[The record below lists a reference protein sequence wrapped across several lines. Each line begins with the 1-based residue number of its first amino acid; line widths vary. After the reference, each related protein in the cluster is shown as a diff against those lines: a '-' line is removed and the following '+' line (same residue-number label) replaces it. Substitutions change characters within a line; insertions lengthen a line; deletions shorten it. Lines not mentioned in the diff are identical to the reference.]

1 MPFRDQEEL
10 YRMLRIPDGACTAG
24 LALMFTALLMGC
36 FHSAPPKPETRV
48 PGDYAY
54 TKEYI
59 RWFVHQQMKKH
70 DVTGLSLALVDDQR
84 IVWAEGFGYADKAH
98 NVPATPETL
107 YRAGSITKLFTATA
121 VMQLAERGLL
131 DLDQPIKT
139 YLPEFSFKTR
149 FPDAPPITI
158 RHVLTHHS
166 GLPRDILRGMW
177 TPHPQ
182 PYATVLDDLK
192 KEYVSYPPNYIFS
205 YSNLGMTV
213 LGQVIERMSGEP
225 YATYVSRAILNP
237 VGMTTALIETRVASS
252 PLMAHAYNK
261 GKEEPELS
269 LRDIPA
275 GGLNAS
281 VLDLA
286 RFAQMVFAQGRVG
299 DRQVVKPETL
309 KLMLTQQ
316 NQDISLD
323 LDLKTGL
330 GWWLSDIGEL
340 HQDTVGTVASHAGG
354 TFHYMSQLIA
364 LPDHK
369 LGAVVMSNS
378 SDAVEA
384 VTRIAEKLLV
394 SALEAKSGSAV
405 EVATPAD
412 TPIIPPSAEQLVEY
426 EGQYSTV
433 VGTMKVARSGGHLHA
448 EAMGKSFRL
457 VPRPQQELGIEY
469 KWLGLFPIDLGQ
481 LGKMTFSRAT
491 MAGCDVLIA
500 RSHQRSRMV
509 VGERIRPVPIPPAWL
524 RRVGHYEIMGLPKE
538 EAFVD
543 RLRLS
548 VQDEFLVVT
557 GRVTKLKPVE
567 FTLALKPLSDTEAI
581 VMGLGFG
588 AGETLE
594 VIHQSGEEFGQFSGY
609 RLKRTSTE

>member
-1 MPFRDQEEL
+1 MAHARL
-10 YRMLRIPDGACTAG
+10 TWLACFA
-24 LALMFTALLMGC
+24 ALFMGC
-36 FHSAPPKPETRV
+36 HSSAPPKPEIRA

-59 RWFVHQQMKKH
+59 RWFVQQQMKKY

-84 IVWAEGFGYADKAH
+84 IVWTEGFGYADKAH
-98 NVPATPETL
+98 KVPATPETL
-107 YRAGSITKLFTATA
+107 YRAGSITKLFTATSIL
-121 VMQLAERGLL
+121 QLQERGLV

-139 YLPEFSFKTR
+139 YLPEFSVKTR
-149 FPDAPPITI
+149 FPDSPPITL
-158 RHVLTHHS
+158 RHILTHHS
-166 GLPRDILRGMW
+166 GLPRDIRRDMW
-177 TPHPQ
+177 TANPQ

-225 YATYVSRAILNP
+225 YAAYISRAIFDP
-237 VGMTTALIETRVASS
+237 TGMTTASIETGIASS

-261 GKEEPELS
+261 GKEEPELP
-269 LRDIPA
+269 LRDTPA

-286 RFAQMVFAQGRVG
+286 RFAQVVFAQGRAG

-309 KLMLTQQ
+309 KLMLAQQ

-323 LDLKTGL
+323 LDLKVGL
-330 GWWLSDIGEL
+330 GWWLSDIGEIN
-340 HQDTVGTVASHAGG
+340 QDTVGIVASHAGG
-354 TFHYMSQLIA
+354 TFHFMSQLA
-364 LPDHK
+364 TLPDHK

-378 SDAVEA
+378 STSAESVSK
-384 VTRIAEKLLV
+384 IAAELLM
-394 SALEAKSGSAV
+394 SALEAKSGIVSTK
-405 EVATPAD
+405 ATPAD
-412 TPIIPPSAEQLVEY
+412 ASVTTLSPEQLAEY
-426 EGQYSTV
+426 EGQYSTAF
-433 VGTMKVARSGGHLHA
+433 GMLKVARSGDHLRA

-457 VPRPQQELGIEY
+457 VPRPRQELGIEY

-481 LGKMTFSRAT
+481 LGKVTFSRTT
-491 MAGCDVLIA
+491 MAGREVLIA
-500 RSHQRSRMV
+500 RNQQQSRMV
-509 VGERIRPVPIPPAWL
+509 VGERIHPVPIPSAWL
-524 RRVGHYEIMGLPKE
+524 RRVGRYEIMDLPE
-538 EAFVD
+538 EEVRVD

-557 GRVTKLKPVE
+557 GRITKPKPVE
-567 FTLALKPLSDTEAI
+567 FTFALEPLSDTEAI
-581 VMGLGFG
+581 VTGLGVG

-594 VIHQSGEEFGQFSGY
+594 VIHQSGEEFGHFSGY
-609 RLKRTSTE
+609 RLKRTSAE

>member
-1 MPFRDQEEL
+1 MRTRLVWLVCFPV
-10 YRMLRIPDGACTAG
+10 
-24 LALMFTALLMGC
+24 LLMGC
-36 FHSAPPKPETRV
+36 LHSPPQKPETRV
-48 PGDYAY
+48 PGDYTY
-54 TKEYI
+54 TKDYI
-59 RWFVHQQMKKH
+59 RWLVQQQMKKH
-70 DVTGLSLALVDDQR
+70 DVTGVSLALIDDQR

-98 NVPATPETL
+98 SVPATRETL

-121 VMQLAERGLL
+121 IMQLVERGLL
-131 DLDQPIKT
+131 DLDQPITT
-139 YLPEFSFKTR
+139 YLPEFSVKTR

-158 RHVLTHHS
+158 RHILTHHS
-166 GLPRDILRGMW
+166 GLPRDMLRGMW
-177 TPHPQ
+177 SSTPQ
-182 PYATVLDDLK
+182 PFVTVLDDLTTS
-192 KEYVSYPPNYIFS
+192 YVLHPPNYIFS

-213 LGQVIERMSGEP
+213 LGEVIERVSSMP
-225 YATYVSRAILNP
+225 YATHVSRKIFEP
-237 VGMTTALIETRVASS
+237 VGMTTASVETGVATS
-252 PLMAHAYNK
+252 PFMAHAYNK

-281 VLDLA
+281 VVDLA
-286 RFAQMVFAQGRVG
+286 RFVQMVFAQGSAG
-299 DRQVVKPETL
+299 DRQVVEPETL

-316 NQDISLD
+316 NQDVALD

-354 TFHYMSQLIA
+354 TYHYMSQLIA

-378 SDAVEA
+378 SDAMET
-384 VTRIAEKLLV
+384 VTKIAEKLLT
-394 SALEAKSGSAV
+394 SALEAKSGLAV
-405 EVATPAD
+405 EAATPAD
-412 TPIIPPSAEQLVEY
+412 TPIIPPSPEQLAEY

-433 VGTMKVARSGGHLHA
+433 VSMMKVARSGDHLHA

-469 KWLGLFPIDLGQ
+469 RWLGLFPIDLGE
-481 LGKMTFSRAT
+481 LRKVTFSRAT
-491 MAGCDVLIA
+491 MAGRDVLIA
-500 RSHQRSRMV
+500 RNHQRSRMV
-509 VGERIRPVPIPPAWL
+509 VGERIHPVPIPPAWL
-524 RRVGHYEIMGLPKE
+524 RRVGHYEIMGLPE
-538 EAFVD
+538 EEVSLD

-557 GRVTKLKPVE
+557 GRVTKPKPVE

-588 AGETLE
+588 TGETLE

-609 RLKRTSTE
+609 RFKRTSTE